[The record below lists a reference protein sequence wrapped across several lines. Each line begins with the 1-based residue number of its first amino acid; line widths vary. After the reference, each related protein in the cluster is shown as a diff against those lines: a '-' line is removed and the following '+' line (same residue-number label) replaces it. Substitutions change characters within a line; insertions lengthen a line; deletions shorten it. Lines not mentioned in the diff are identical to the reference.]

1 MIFTFSVG
9 ALVAG
14 RNDVRALDHQDHRS
28 FRRTCAMA
36 HAFRHNE
43 ALPWRKIDNVIF
55 KVDQEMSVEDEEEFV
70 DVLCSCQ

>member
-1 MIFTFSVG
+1 
-9 ALVAG
+9 
-14 RNDVRALDHQDHRS
+14 
-28 FRRTCAMA
+28 MA